1 MPTLR
6 DAAGAIRLL
15 LKQPL
20 PSLKYMEMAALAP
33 VPGVPQVPLAR
44 YLPRRSSELTSGFA
58 ARRPIIIGDAVRG
71 VERGANQWYHNEPIR
86 QQFIYELGDQDG
98 TRRFNQFMD
107 MVAATSSSSP
117 VRPNIRKASY
127 YMNQLL
133 EGTLP
138 QMESYEDAL
147 AYTKSNRPPEGYG
160 SVAAAND
167 LWWANKYARGEQ
179 FDDLRF
185 AGAANKIP
193 SFGENLRGNLIPW
206 TGDRHEAYRLGIP
219 LMQDRRGDWVKGL
232 LPSNA
237 YGRAEALSSRWA
249 EQLGMAPAEF
259 QSARWYG
266 GADATGVRSVMDPS
280 FPHALEAVSA
290 ARARATKRTPQ
301 QVMQDMIRN
310 GGLLSL
316 PAAGLMQDE
325 EQ

>member
-6 DAAGAIRLL
+6 DATNAIRLL

-20 PSLKYMEMAALAP
+20 PSLKYMEMSALAP

-44 YLPRRSSELTSGFA
+44 YVPRRPSDVTSGFA
-58 ARRPIIIGDAVRG
+58 ARRPIIIGDVVRG
-71 VERGANQWYHNEPIR
+71 VERGANQWYHNEPLR
-86 QQFIYELGDQDG
+86 QQFIYELGDQAG

-138 QMESYEDAL
+138 QVESYDDAL
-147 AYTKSNRPPEGYG
+147 AYTKSHRPPSGYG

-167 LWWANKYARGEQ
+167 LWWANKYARGQQ
-179 FDDLRF
+179 FDDLLLP
-185 AGAANKIP
+185 GAANKIP
-193 SFGENLRGNLIPW
+193 SFGENLRGNLTPW

-219 LMQDRRGDWVKGL
+219 LIHDRRGDLVKGL
-232 LPSNA
+232 LPSSA
-237 YGRAEALSSRWA
+237 YGRAEALASRWA

-280 FPHALEAVSA
+280 FPHAVEAVSA
-290 ARARATKRTPQ
+290 ARGKATKRSPQ
-301 QVMQDMIRN
+301 QVLRDMIRN

-316 PAAGLMQDE
+316 PAAMPPGE
-325 EQ
+325 EE